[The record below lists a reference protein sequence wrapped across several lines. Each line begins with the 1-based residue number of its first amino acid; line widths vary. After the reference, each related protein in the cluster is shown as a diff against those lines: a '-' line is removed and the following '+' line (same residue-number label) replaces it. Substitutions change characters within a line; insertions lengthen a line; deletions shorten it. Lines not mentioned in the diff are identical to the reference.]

1 MKDGECSMRLS
12 ERPSKQL
19 NKEQKWLMA
28 QSMIVLYV
36 RFVVGNSRR
45 MLLKDTY
52 HVVKPLIIKG
62 DYDFKIT

>member
-1 MKDGECSMRLS
+1 MRDGECSMRLS

-28 QSMIVLYV
+28 QLMIVFYV
-36 RFVVGNSRR
+36 RFVVENSRR

-52 HVVKPLIIKG
+52 HVVKPAIVESE
-62 DYDFKIT
+62 YDFKIN